1 MLDLLNRGDHDG
13 TNKQCNF
20 RRYNMNEGSKWKF
33 ESVAWYLYVHGTNA
47 STQQELVELSGWQ
60 AESIKKI
67 VTNKLWQ
74 DQVGYEEP
82 EEVVPSGVDADQIDN
97 IVYAEMGL
105 ARDGSNAYLSYKI
118 YDDGSSCSLER
129 EDEPQELDFS

>member
-47 STQQELVELSGWQ
+47 STQQELVEL
-60 AESIKKI
+60 
-67 VTNKLWQ
+67 
-74 DQVGYEEP
+74 
-82 EEVVPSGVDADQIDN
+82 VVPSGVDADQIDN